1 MLGILGIYS
10 CKDTSITGSL
20 NPNLPPSTTLT
31 INEVN
36 RTGADRLSSQ
46 IRIQWSGDDPDGFV
60 IGFEYTFNNDTL
72 PSDWSFTKRT
82 DSVFVL
88 PIPNGKDTADVRFRV
103 RAIDNDSLRDPIG
116 ASAVFPIRNTPPTIQ
131 FVGTEIPSDTTY
143 SVFNFGWQ
151 LNDIDGLSNVNRIEI
166 QVNRSGN
173 WVPISVDENFMVF
186 NINDDQNATAS
197 AEVYFGLN
205 YRKAN
210 LSIEGLIIN
219 GNNELM
225 IRALD
230 NAGAASEIDTVS
242 WFIKRKTSRVLV
254 LHDYATVNANQ
265 TKAKHLESLAQAGIT
280 SYDLIDISD
289 GNILT
294 GSKVALSA
302 ALPRVINPTLIKM
315 IAKWDFLYFFSSD
328 LNRNITYLE
337 EMTSEFR
344 ENGGKIF
351 VNVQMSKLPVTDPL
365 FSFMPMRSFSALPD
379 SVDNDGDGK
388 FDAPSNATSFRLPS
402 GRYAKSPKAGWDS
415 LLITKTLSG
424 IAPMEPASG
433 AEILYQVKFQYQVP
447 AFPRAKNVEFDGSE
461 VICLKN
467 AEKNIIYFS
476 LDFNDVQIGSLTHL
490 GPLVKS
496 LCVDELGFKQD

>member
-1 MLGILGIYS
+1 
-10 CKDTSITGSL
+10 
-20 NPNLPPSTTLT
+20 
-31 INEVN
+31 VN

-60 IGFEYTFNNDTL
+60 VGFEYTFNNDTL
-72 PSDWSFTKRT
+72 PDNWSFTTRT

-88 PIPNGKDTADVRFRV
+88 PIPNGSDTADVRFRV
-103 RAIDNDSLRDPIG
+103 RAIDNDSLRDPNG
-116 ASAVFPIRNTPPTIQ
+116 ASVIFPIRNTPPTIQ

-151 LNDIDGLSNVNRIEI
+151 LNDIDGIANINRVEI
-166 QVNRSGN
+166 QVNQSGN

-186 NINDDQNATAS
+186 NIDDDQNATAS
-197 AEVYFGLN
+197 ANVFFGLN
-205 YRKAN
+205 YRNAN
-210 LSIEGLIIN
+210 LTIDGLNIN

-230 NAGAASEIDTVS
+230 NAGAPSVIDTAF
-242 WFIKRKTSRVLV
+242 WYIKRKTSRVLV
-254 LHDYATVNANQ
+254 LHDYATTTATQ

-280 SYDLIDISD
+280 SYDLIEVTD
-289 GNILT
+289 GDILT

-315 IAKWDFLYFFSSD
+315 MAKWDYVYFFSSD

-337 EMTSEFR
+337 EMTTEFR
-344 ENGGKIF
+344 ANGGKIF
-351 VNVQMSKLPVTDPL
+351 ANVQMSSLPTADPL
-365 FSFMPMRSFSALPD
+365 FNFLPMRSFSALPD
-379 SVDNDGDGK
+379 SVDNDGDGD

-402 GRYAKSPKAGWDS
+402 GRFAKSTIEGWDS
-415 LLITKTLSG
+415 LRVTRTLSG

-447 AFPRAKNVEFDGSE
+447 AFPRARNVEFDGSE

-467 AEKNIIYFS
+467 AENNIIYFS